1 MIVRCGTLFVSNE
14 RAMLTIACIGAF
26 TAILAAT
33 IALRQFDL
41 KKVFAYSTI
50 SQLGFMFV
58 GVGCLAPVAGIFHLV
73 THAFFKAL
81 LFLCSGVVMHAMGG
95 ELDMRKMSGLKK
107 VLPWTNILILI
118 GCLALSGFPFFSGF
132 FSKDEI
138 VAAAFTRGPFIG
150 CVMLFTAFLTAY
162 YTFRL
167 YFRVFQGPLVLPQT
181 AHVHAHD
188 DHGHDPHHEHEHH
201 NPEPMLMIFPL
212 IVLAIGALFAG
223 YLNFPGN
230 QLGKFLGQS
239 PSLSASYEMGKQ
251 VYASGTM
258 LNAESMGQIEQKAAP
273 PGPLF
278 SGLMIISGLISIAG
292 VALAYVMHLKD
303 RVRGERIAED
313 LAPISRL
320 LEHKYW
326 VDEIY
331 QSLIVDPLWFAGES
345 AYRFDKWIVDLLVN
359 MVGWICQLTGYFVK
373 FTTQRGYLQG
383 YAAAML
389 LGLAAILLL
398 VFIR

>member
-1 MIVRCGTLFVSNE
+1 
-14 RAMLTIACIGAF
+14 
-26 TAILAAT
+26 
-33 IALRQFDL
+33 
-41 KKVFAYSTI
+41 
-50 SQLGFMFV
+50 
-58 GVGCLAPVAGIFHLV
+58 
-73 THAFFKAL
+73 
-81 LFLCSGVVMHAMGG
+81 
-95 ELDMRKMSGLKK
+95 
-107 VLPWTNILILI
+107 
-118 GCLALSGFPFFSGF
+118 
-132 FSKDEI
+132 
-138 VAAAFTRGPFIG
+138 
-150 CVMLFTAFLTAY
+150 
-162 YTFRL
+162 
-167 YFRVFQGPLVLPQT
+167 
-181 AHVHAHD
+181 
-188 DHGHDPHHEHEHH
+188 
-201 NPEPMLMIFPL
+201 MLMIFPL